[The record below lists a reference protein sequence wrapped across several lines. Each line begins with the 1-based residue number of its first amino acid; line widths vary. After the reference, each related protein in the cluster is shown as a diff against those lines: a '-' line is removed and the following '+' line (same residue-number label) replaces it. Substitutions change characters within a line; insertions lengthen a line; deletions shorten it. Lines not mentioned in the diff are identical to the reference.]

1 MKRIY
6 SLKTLSRTMQSFVA
20 MVLVT
25 LMAVGSVV
33 AQTTY
38 THTFTAKT
46 WSALGEQ
53 SLNGVNW
60 TAAGTA
66 TDGGFFGYDNTK
78 GQQFGSGSK
87 PFSALT
93 LTTSEIAGTV
103 TSVKVNTSGANSIN
117 ATFKVKVGDTYF
129 TSGGADNIAV
139 TNTATDYTFTG
150 SASGAV
156 VLEWAQTSSK
166 AMYIKSIEV
175 TYTPAG
181 VAVAAPTFAP
191 GAGLYYTAQN
201 VAISCETADAII
213 HYTLDGTAPTA
224 QSPIYSTPI
233 AVNTTTT
240 IKAIAVK
247 GTDSST
253 VASATYTFP
262 IEVASIAAFK
272 AANTATNST
281 VYKITG
287 DVTFVFK
294 NGANIYVQDT
304 TGGLLIYD
312 QGTSVITRTYT
323 EGDVISGGV
332 YGSCTLYNGLV
343 ELIPTRDLAASTI
356 NTGAVAPIVATV
368 ADIKA
373 NYAQFESKL
382 VTISDVTFAG
392 GSFNTSSAT
401 NINVEQD
408 GETMQVRN
416 VYKTL
421 SMTIPAGFKANVT
434 GFVLRYNNNF
444 QLAPRA
450 NEDVQFGAVTLPY
463 MVDFDQNVDPGFV
476 IANGNY
482 TDKWYIGQ
490 AQGFD
495 NNKLYISSNNGVTNK
510 YDVNAYSDVLAYRD
524 VIIPENGAVLNFDSR
539 TMGENGDV
547 LVVYI
552 YNYSADEYYT
562 IFWEYDEP
570 EWNHINMP
578 ISPEYAGPGQLVFR
592 WVNNGNGQGEQF
604 PIAIDN
610 ISLTEAVCA
619 QPIALN
625 VTVNDANAVVTWTA
639 ADTTQNAWTLEY
651 KLQDHNEW
659 YSVNTTT
666 PTATL
671 TGLQGS
677 SNYNVRVKANCG
689 SESSEWTYAN
699 FAVGCVNGVMVNID
713 STMTI
718 GTGTSTTYSV
728 PFNAL
733 YGYSFT
739 EQIYTADKINF
750 TGAIK
755 SISFDVTA
763 GTAQTNDVVV
773 YMKNVS
779 KSTFASTTDYEP
791 VSAADIVFSGNWTI
805 PAEAGWTT
813 IQLSRPFNYDGTSN
827 LMIAIHEK
835 TDGYTTRY
843 FTYTPATS
851 SGISYYSDSYN
862 PDPSDLDSYSGSKAL
877 RSNLANIQVVVP
889 MSVLEC
895 NDVVACAAPTA
906 VTVTDVTE
914 NSAVVTWSGNA
925 TDYAFEYKTGENDWT
940 VVSVSDTTYTLTGL
954 TQKTDYLVRVKAICG
969 ENNNSLYSEEV
980 PFTTLS
986 ICPVVTNIETSN
998 LSTTTTISWTP
1009 GSNEMEWNLRFRPVG
1024 SNDWVNLHISGIA
1037 STTFG
1042 GLQDQTDYE
1051 VEIMALCDPTDE
1063 DNQSSW
1069 AHYEFTSGC
1078 APFELP
1084 YEEAFND
1091 ATVPTCWTV
1100 SNTEDVTFANGNANI
1115 EDANWLMTPPM
1126 QIPVDGNTYIVVDMQ
1141 GAASL
1146 MASYRGTQMNRFT
1159 TIATLNDSTGHY
1171 IIEVPASY
1179 KDKAVN
1185 FMFLASGDASI
1196 DNVEFTQCA
1205 FVPVN
1210 LTTANPLNNAVELS
1224 WNGINN
1230 NGWVVEYAKV
1240 GTDSW
1245 TSVNVEQT
1253 TDTVTYTLTG
1263 LEGNTDYKFRVRT
1276 LCAGGFMSQPSNEA
1290 YVTTRCDAV
1299 SVPYE
1304 DFNGSIST
1312 LDCWAPYYTG
1322 TNDRSYVAMTYA
1334 GKLQMYNYYNS
1345 TLDAADATALG
1356 DLYAILPMMDT
1367 ALSALQIN
1375 FTAETYFSNDPDV
1388 VFQLGVVTDI
1398 NRPAQTFRQ
1407 LGSDYTAVYTAAS
1420 YTYILNNVDYA
1431 GNLAFRVKKSNET
1444 KDLRLSNIKVELI
1457 PACQRPRNVE
1467 AIPLTENS
1475 MNLKWTKIGNQPR
1488 WEIKYMKVMSEDSN
1502 FDPDYAGT
1510 PATANSSPRTFNNL
1524 EYGAWYV
1531 FYMRTK
1537 CGEGEYSDGWV
1548 GPITKQLV
1556 MEYNIAN
1563 TTTVNSCHGTVV
1575 YEKDT
1580 AETNLM
1586 TIRASSPNSW
1596 VALTGNVNMGIDT
1609 LYVYEGPAVDASKRI
1624 ATLFGTHNDLYITP
1638 LCESELTLQ
1647 LKKAA
1652 NSNPTLNLEI
1662 SCEAVPTCS
1671 APDNLEYNELTN
1683 TLTWEAGC
1691 WGTAESYTI
1700 VVESDFGSSNP
1711 MTLTS
1716 TDTSV
1721 VIPVENLSNGTYYA
1735 TVIPVCNGQL
1745 GDGRWTTFERIACA
1759 DPTNFTANI
1768 TGTTAQL
1775 TWSGNAALGY
1785 EVGYKL
1791 HDAYSWTTVNN
1802 VTTNSYNVTGLDD
1815 DVDYDFRVKAICN
1828 AADQSAYVTTQGHV
1842 NCITTQAV
1850 AEDVVTGTGTSTTSY
1865 VPSYT
1870 YYKYSLTEQIY
1881 LSDELGDAGEITSVS
1896 FQTTNTTTRNRDLEV
1911 YIVATNKATFT
1922 STSDWIR
1929 PTAEDLVFSGRI
1941 STSAPTSNGWFTINL
1956 DRPFVYNGDDNI
1968 VLIVDDN
1975 TGTGSSSTSV
1985 TYTTTSPNY
1994 RAMYKYDNTNN
2005 LDPTSITVSASSRSY
2020 NRNNVRFHFENRIVC
2035 DPVVSC
2041 PAPSNVAVAERT
2053 ENSVTFNWD
2062 KGGNEAA
2069 WTVVYTLAGQEYS
2082 ATTNDT
2088 AYTITGLQGSTPY
2101 SIPVRVYANC
2111 DAMHQSEGVT
2121 STLNFYTLCPA
2132 ITTFPWNED
2141 FESYPSSSTNK
2152 FDDPCWINEH
2162 ITGTGAYFFE
2172 VYQTTNGTNATKQ
2185 LRLHDMSAGTMTKLV
2200 LPLMNLP
2207 NNYYQFV
2214 LDVYRSNSTYNSSN
2228 IYEGVRVY
2236 VSTNGE
2242 IEGATELTFVPR
2254 QYNTQSTLI
2263 PAELATGWYTYEIP
2277 IGVSGPCYI
2286 ILRGE
2291 SQYCTSTYMDNFEV
2305 SAMPTCVKP
2314 TNLAYANDTLSWTPT
2329 AGAAGTPS
2337 DFNVRYR
2344 VQGETDWTTV
2354 TVSNPFMLCSSL
2366 AEDVTYEAQVQ
2377 ADCGGGDNSEWT
2389 DILTFYKPCAVS
2401 CNLVLDLFDSY
2412 GDGWNGASIEV
2423 YEDGV
2428 LAASYT
2434 CSSDA
2439 STFTHSV
2446 CDGKTVS
2453 LNWISGSWDGEC
2465 SMTITFAGAVLY
2477 DDGAPSSGSGTFAT
2491 ASCSSCSAP
2500 ANFTINT
2507 STGVLSWQRAGTAG
2521 TPVGYVLQYRV
2532 AGEENFTEVTTTTA
2546 SYTFTGL
2553 TEGTTYQ
2560 FQVRTNCGTTDGMSS
2575 WSPLMQF
2582 RVPRT
2587 CPAPLELPFF
2597 EDFEETSMTRDCWIP
2612 VDYDQD
2618 GQNWRIMNS
2627 ADGWFTH
2634 SGDYCYS
2641 SPSWNGSPLTTD
2653 NWLISPAIHISS
2665 PAQLSFWASSIDDYL
2680 DHFNVYVDTAIQ
2692 TLPNTTPLD
2701 TTAIEAPNGYK
2712 EYTFDLGDYVGKT
2725 VYIAFRHQDYNEDWL
2740 LLDDISITTRPSCSA
2755 PMGLAYENDTL
2766 IWNKGL
2772 YGTPASY
2779 NVRYRL
2785 QGDTVWTTAVVD
2797 TNFFVPVRWEP
2808 NSDYEA
2814 QVQTNCG
2821 NNDLSEWHEIVNFHT
2836 PVTCFTPTELTVSDE
2851 TDRGAT
2857 ITWVDNYNHPSYAI
2871 EYKAEN
2877 DSTWTTVAGDTTH
2890 TLTLTTLNALTT
2902 YTVRMKAVCNEYDAS
2917 EYTNEVEF
2925 TTYCLGYSMV
2935 GGEGTI
2941 EIKSSSLPNN
2951 NTSSGYFP
2959 TYTLYNYSYTQQIYK
2974 ASEMNAPNGCTIYSV
2989 TFEVAN
2995 TATATRNIDLYL
3007 MNTTSETV
3015 SSWLPINN
3023 AVKVYSG
3030 DVYYGGET
3038 VTINF
3043 TTPFEYD
3050 GTSNLA
3056 LIADDNTGSWV
3067 STVNFRTHT
3076 AHSDCSRYVY
3086 QDGADYNPATVSG
3099 GTVVSYRDNVTF
3111 GVSTRVV
3118 NCPPDYDLAVDSIAP
3133 IGDAC
3138 DLSDAK
3144 VTVRVKNN
3152 SFLNAVNG
3160 FTATL
3165 ALNDTADVVTE
3176 TVNATIAPLGSYT
3189 FTFAHVPTYTD
3200 GSNNIMVT
3208 VTAADDEVEDNN
3220 TITLSD
3226 VRQVV
3231 PATVPYE
3238 QDFNNVVLG
3247 RDAWT
3252 QGAENNNPNRWT
3264 NNNGVLTFMDNDT
3277 IDAQNYVIT
3286 HCIEIPA
3293 GQMQV
3298 SYDYNAIS
3306 NMPEGLNVYMGT
3318 TPDIAS
3324 MTLIGSH
3331 SNITTDAEGYT
3342 YNYLFNNQ
3350 NAGVYYFAIEAVS
3363 AKGNMGVTFDNLK
3376 IMPMVDVIVTAG
3388 PNGTVTPSGT
3398 VKVPYD
3404 GDLTINIIPN
3414 DMYHT
3419 AGVWVD
3425 GERVMNEDPYNASFM
3440 MYTLENITETHTINV
3455 EFKMEFH
3462 INKYAYNYNDQY
3474 AEVGGHFVPAEADTL
3489 LDPSGHIVTMI
3500 ADEHYTLH
3508 SLVVGIIPPASEG
3521 AIIDGTNVIG
3531 NVNYDPATRTYTYM
3545 FDSLYVSNYYV
3556 QACFKRDTVAIN
3568 YTTLTGVGVYDG
3580 VSVAAG
3586 ENHNTWVDYGTDFT
3600 SSILPAAGYYNMG
3613 VTVNGVDTGIIDH
3626 YDFDSVI
3633 TTQYVTAQFGH
3644 KVTASIMNINNN
3656 EYLGSDEVRGTIAPA
3671 EQMILSGSSCSVAGT
3686 IQEHFHMSN
3695 FFVNGVDMLSAVTF
3709 NGNNF
3714 SYTIDS
3720 LVANTDIVA
3729 VVRIDTIAI
3738 YYTVDGGNGY
3748 VNGDLM
3754 EAPAMDTLY
3763 IEYGSD
3769 FMSQFAAATGY
3780 HIVNVTVNG
3789 TSYDEIPMWLTE
3801 FITAPQYITVTF
3813 ALNEY
3818 DITTAAHG
3826 NGSVS
3831 DGVHVVYNPNSSYTF
3846 TATPAEGYH
3855 ISQILRNNES
3865 LVIADPEATY
3875 TETIA
3880 PVVNDYNYVAYFE
3893 PNIYTVTSS
3902 CGANGTI
3909 DPYGAQSYE
3918 YGATPTYTVTANAGY
3933 VIEHVYVDGEE
3944 VTLTNG
3950 TYTFAALTAN
3960 HTINA
3965 TFSEDTYTI
3974 TATAGNGGSI
3984 NPTGA
3989 NEVLAGSTVVY
4000 TITPATGY
4008 EIADVTVDNVSV
4020 GAVAT
4025 YTFENVTANHT
4036 IAATFSALQFTIT
4049 ATAGANGTITPAG
4062 VSTVAYGATPTYTV
4076 NANPGYEVD
4085 YVTVD
4090 GQNVTLTNGA
4100 YTFAAVTA
4108 NHEIFAAFKVKSY
4121 TITVT
4126 DPANGTITPNGV
4138 VTVNHGA
4145 TPTFTVTPATGYDVT
4160 AITVNGTNVIAN
4172 AQAAAMGAYTYTFP
4186 AVTANRT
4193 LTATMTKKH
4202 FTITA
4207 TAGAN
4212 GTINGPATV
4221 NYGDN
4226 ATYTITPATG
4236 YEIANVTVDGMSV
4249 GAVATYT
4256 FHNVT
4261 ANHTINATFRVEP
4274 CVVPTN
4280 LQTINIDSTSA
4291 LLIWYHPGADS
4302 YDIQY
4307 KTATGNTW
4315 TVVSNVPGFSYN
4327 LTNLQSSTTY
4337 VWRIKANTVGCTD
4350 ADWSNATSFTTTAGP
4365 SPEVGVADYV
4375 KNHVNVYAEHNRVHI
4390 INDYNVDI
4398 NNVAIYDMYGK
4409 LIYSGNAINNPEVI
4423 ELNVA
4428 VGTYVVRLNTQ
4439 QGPAVYKVHI
4449 NR

>member
-6 SLKTLSRTMQSFVA
+6 SLKTLSRTMQSFLA

-150 SASGAV
+150 SASGNV

-175 TYTPAG
+175 TYTPAA
-181 VAVAAPTFAP
+181 VAVAAPVFAP
-191 GAGLYYTAQN
+191 VAGLYYTAQN
-201 VAISCETADAII
+201 VAITCETADAII

-224 QSPIYSTPI
+224 QSPIYSAPI

-247 GTDSST
+247 GTDNST

-262 IEVASIAAFK
+262 VEVANIAAFK
-272 AANTATNST
+272 AASTATNST

-287 DVTFVFK
+287 DVTFVFE

-312 QGTSVITRTYT
+312 NPQTNMISRTYN

-332 YGSCTLYNGLV
+332 YGSYTLYNGLV
-343 ELIPTRDLAASTI
+343 ELIPTKDLAASTT
-356 NTGAVAPIVATV
+356 NTGAVAPILATV

-382 VTISDVTFAG
+382 VKISDVTFAG
-392 GSFNTSSAT
+392 GSFNTNSAT

-408 GETMQVRN
+408 GQTMQVRN

-421 SMTIPAGFKANVT
+421 DMTIPAGFKADVT
-434 GFVLRYNNNF
+434 GLVLRYNTNF
-444 QLAPRA
+444 QIAPRDNDDIKFA
-450 NEDVQFGAVTLPY
+450 PATLPY
-463 MVDFDQNVDPGFV
+463 TVDFDQNVDPGFV
-476 IANGNY
+476 FVNETGN
-482 TDKWYIGQ
+482 DKWFIGQ
-490 AQGFD
+490 PQGFD
-495 NNKLYISSNNGVTNK
+495 NNKLFISSNNGVTNK
-510 YDVNAYSDVLAYRD
+510 YDVNTRSDVLAIRD
-524 VIIPENGAVLNFDSR
+524 IIIPDKGAVLSFDSR
-539 TMGENGDV
+539 TMGENNDV
-547 LVVYI
+547 FIVYI
-552 YNYSADEYYT
+552 YNYNTNEFYQL
-562 IFWEYDEP
+562 FWEYDEP
-570 EWNHINMP
+570 EWNHINVA
-578 ISPEYAGPGQLVFR
+578 ISPEYAGPAQLLFR
-592 WVNNGNGQGEQF
+592 WYNNGNSLGQQF

-610 ISLTEAVCA
+610 ISVTEAACA
-619 QPIALN
+619 QPIALTP
-625 VTVNDANAVVTWTA
+625 TVNGDNAVITWTV
-639 ADTTQNAWTLEY
+639 ADSTQNAWTLEY
-651 KLQDHNEW
+651 KLADHNEW
-659 YSVNTTT
+659 YSVNATT
-666 PTATL
+666 PTVTL
-671 TGLQGS
+671 TDLQGS
-677 SNYNVRVKANCG
+677 SNYNVRVQANCG

-699 FAVGCVNGVMVNID
+699 FAVGCLSSVTTTVDTTLAIGSGNSN
-713 STMTI
+713 STYLP
-718 GTGTSTTYSV
+718 SYYNYNYS
-728 PFNAL
+728 L
-733 YGYSFT
+733 T
-739 EQIYTADKINF
+739 EQIYKAEEIGNAGMINSIAFYNLGGTETTNMKIYLVHTDKTAFNGNTDWLSVSNSNLVYS
-750 TGAIK
+750 G
-755 SISFDVTA
+755 DVTF
-763 GTAQTNDVVV
+763 T
-773 YMKNVS
+773 
-779 KSTFASTTDYEP
+779 
-791 VSAADIVFSGNWTI
+791 SGQ
-805 PAEAGWTT
+805 WTT
-813 IQLSRPFNYDGTSN
+813 ITLTTPFNYNGTSN
-827 LMIAIHEK
+827 LGLIVDKYHDWEDANSM
-835 TDGYTTRY
+835 YC
-843 FTYTPATS
+843 
-851 SGISYYSDSYN
+851 
-862 PDPSDLDSYSGSKAL
+862 LSYSSTSNCSKYVYDDYEDFNAVGADYDMSDYSGYGHL
-877 RSNLANIQVVVP
+877 NNKNQVKFGMTTTVTVCGDQLAC
-889 MSVLEC
+889 E
-895 NDVVACAAPTA
+895 APAA
-906 VTVTDVTE
+906 VTVTDITE
-914 NSAVVTWSGNA
+914 NSAVISWSGNA
-925 TDYAFEYKTGENDWT
+925 ANYSFEYKTGENDWT

-969 ENNNSLYSEEV
+969 ENNNSLYTDEV

-998 LSTTTTISWTP
+998 LSTTTSITWTP
-1009 GSNEMEWNLRFRPVG
+1009 GSNELEWNLRFRPVG

-1141 GAASL
+1141 GTASL

-1230 NGWVVEYAKV
+1230 NGWIVEYAV
-1240 GTDSW
+1240 LGTDNW

-1263 LEGNTDYKFRVRT
+1263 LEGDADYVIRVRT
-1276 LCAGGFMSQPSNEA
+1276 LCAGGFVSQPSAEA
-1290 YVTTRCDAV
+1290 TVHTRCDAV

-1322 TNDRSYVAMTYA
+1322 TSDRSYVATTYA

-1398 NRPAQTFRQ
+1398 NHPAQTFRQ
-1407 LGSDYTAVYTAAS
+1407 LGSDYTAVYTAAN

-1431 GNLAFRVKKSNET
+1431 GNLAFRVKKSTET

-1457 PACQRPRNVE
+1457 PACQKPRNVE

-1475 MNLKWTKIGNQPR
+1475 MNLKWTRIGNQSR
-1488 WEIKYMKVMSEDSN
+1488 MEIKYMKVLSEYSD
-1502 FDPDYAGT
+1502 FDPDVAGT
-1510 PATANSSPRTFNNL
+1510 LATANSSPRTFNNL

-1537 CGEGEYSDGWV
+1537 CGEGEYSEGWV
-1548 GPITKQLV
+1548 GPIRKQLV
-1556 MEYNIAN
+1556 LDFNIAN
-1563 TTTVNSCHGTVV
+1563 TPNVTSCHGNVV
-1575 YEKDT
+1575 FEADT
-1580 AETNLM
+1580 SASATNTM
-1586 TIRASSPNSW
+1586 TLHASSANSW
-1596 VALTGNVNMGIDT
+1596 VTLTTDNSGVLNLGSDT
-1609 LYVYEGPAVDASKRI
+1609 LYVYDGTAVNAQKLIKFYTGSN
-1624 ATLFGTHNDLYITP
+1624 TNVTITP
-1638 LCESELTLQ
+1638 LCESDLTLY
-1647 LKKAA
+1647 LAHHTATPNVK
-1652 NSNPTLNLEI
+1652 LI
-1662 SCEAVPTCS
+1662 MSCEAVPTCS

-1716 TDTSV
+1716 DTTSV

-1735 TVIPVCNGQL
+1735 TVISVCNGQP
-1745 GDGRWTTFERIACA
+1745 GDGRWTTFDRVACA
-1759 DPTNFTANI
+1759 DPTNLTANI

-1802 VTTNSYNVTGLDD
+1802 VTTNSYTVAGLDD
-1815 DVDYDFRVKAICN
+1815 NVDYDFRVKAICN
-1828 AADQSAYVTTQGHV
+1828 AADQSGYTTTTGHV
-1842 NCITTQAV
+1842 ECLNPVVANTTISLGS
-1850 AEDVVTGTGTSTTSY
+1850 GTTTNSY
-1865 VPSYT
+1865 LPT
-1870 YYKYSLTEQIY
+1870 YVFYNYSLTEQIY
-1881 LSDELGDAGEITSVS
+1881 TASEIGMAGRISSVS
-1896 FQTTNTTTRNRDLEV
+1896 FYYTGSGSRTIDVYLTHTTKN
-1911 YIVATNKATFT
+1911 TFT
-1922 STSDWIR
+1922 GSYNWVPVTN
-1929 PTAEDLVFSGRI
+1929 AEKVFSG
-1941 STSAPTSNGWFTINL
+1941 SFSPTANAWTTITL
-1956 DRPFVYNGDDNI
+1956 DTPFDYNGRDNLLL
-1968 VLIVDDN
+1968 VVDDN
-1975 TGTGSSSTSV
+1975 TGSYVSGINAYVYDAPSQALRIYSDGTNYNPSAPTSYSGTVMSVKNQVKFAITGEIC
-1985 TYTTTSPNY
+1985 
-1994 RAMYKYDNTNN
+1994 
-2005 LDPTSITVSASSRSY
+2005 DPT
-2020 NRNNVRFHFENRIVC
+2020 
-2035 DPVVSC
+2035 VSC
-2041 PAPSNVAVAERT
+2041 PAPSNVAVVEKSG
-2053 ENSVTFNWD
+2053 NSVTFNWN
-2062 KGGNEAA
+2062 KGGNETS
-2069 WTVVYTLAGQEYS
+2069 WTVVYTLGGQEYT
-2082 ATTNDT
+2082 ATANDT
-2088 AYTITGLQGSTPY
+2088 AYTITGLEGSTTY
-2101 SIPVRVYANC
+2101 SIPVSVYANC
-2111 DAMHQSEGVT
+2111 DHQSESANG
-2121 STLNFYTLCPA
+2121 TLNFTTPCPA
-2132 ITTFPWNED
+2132 ITTFPWTED
-2141 FESYPSSSTNK
+2141 FEAYSSGIFNVI
-2152 FDDPCWINEH
+2152 CWENER
-2162 ITGTGAYFFE
+2162 IVDGTGTYGSLSSFQINTST
-2172 VYQTTNGTNATKQ
+2172 QTGNTTHKLQ
-2185 LRLHDMSAGTMTKLV
+2185 LPDMKSGTMTKLV
-2200 LPLMNLP
+2200 LPLMDLP
-2207 NNYYQFV
+2207 NSNYQFV
-2214 LDVYRSNSTYNSSN
+2214 LDVLRNTTTANYG
-2228 IYEGVRVY
+2228 EGIRVF

-2242 IEGATELTFVPR
+2242 IEGATELAFISRSCKTSDG
-2254 QYNTQSTLI
+2254 NLI
-2263 PAELATGWYTYEIP
+2263 PVEAATGWYTYELP

-2291 SQYCTSTYMDNFEV
+2291 SMYGSATYMDNFEV
-2305 SAMPTCVKP
+2305 NAMPTCMKP
-2314 TNLAYANDTLSWTPT
+2314 INLAYANDSLSWENGLVGTPT
-2329 AGAAGTPS
+2329 EY
-2337 DFNVRYR
+2337 NVHYR
-2344 VQGETDWTTV
+2344 VQGTSDWTTV
-2354 TVSNPFMLCSSL
+2354 TTNNNFLVLNTLPLNTS
-2366 AEDVTYEAQVQ
+2366 YEAQVQ
-2377 ADCGGGDNSEWT
+2377 SNCGGGDFSDWS
-2389 DILTFYKPCAVS
+2389 DISFRTPCDVYDLPYTTSFEDDGNLDKVTWGTSNIMPYCWNKLNTSSTKTYPYAYIGSARTGSRSLYFYTYKTTSA
-2401 CNLVLDLFDSY
+2401 SY
-2412 GDGWNGASIEV
+2412 GTPYAVLPEMNVSSVKRLQIKFYARESSTTNYYNSHLEV
-2423 YEDGV
+2423 GV
-2428 LAASYT
+2428 MTDRNDL
-2434 CSSDA
+2434 
-2439 STFTHSV
+2439 STFV
-2446 CDGKTVS
+2446 KVADV
-2453 LNWISGSWDGEC
+2453 D
-2465 SMTITFAGAVLY
+2465 
-2477 DDGAPSSGSGTFAT
+2477 P
-2491 ASCSSCSAP
+2491 
-2500 ANFTINT
+2500 NT
-2507 STGVLSWQRAGTAG
+2507 
-2521 TPVGYVLQYRV
+2521 
-2532 AGEENFTEVTTTTA
+2532 
-2546 SYTFTGL
+2546 
-2553 TEGTTYQ
+2553 TTYQ
-2560 FQVRTNCGTTDGMSS
+2560 EFSVPFTSYTGTGKYIAIRAPQPTENYPGTSS
-2575 WSPLMQF
+2575 H
-2582 RVPRT
+2582 
-2587 CPAPLELPFF
+2587 
-2597 EDFEETSMTRDCWIP
+2597 
-2612 VDYDQD
+2612 Y
-2618 GQNWRIMNS
+2618 
-2627 ADGWFTH
+2627 
-2634 SGDYCYS
+2634 
-2641 SPSWNGSPLTTD
+2641 
-2653 NWLISPAIHISS
+2653 
-2665 PAQLSFWASSIDDYL
+2665 
-2680 DHFNVYVDTAIQ
+2680 NVTYVDDI
-2692 TLPNTTPLD
+2692 
-2701 TTAIEAPNGYK
+2701 
-2712 EYTFDLGDYVGKT
+2712 T
-2725 VYIAFRHQDYNEDWL
+2725 VEEI
-2740 LLDDISITTRPSCSA
+2740 PSCEV
-2755 PMGLAYENDTL
+2755 PTQIAYNFEADSLTWL
-2766 IWNKGL
+2766 PGDI
-2772 YGTPASY
+2772 GTPEGY
-2779 NVRYRL
+2779 NIRWRL
-2785 QGDTVWTTAVVD
+2785 QGDTTWSTGTSDTTV
-2797 TNFFVPVRWEP
+2797 FRFGRLQS
-2808 NSDYEA
+2808 NSSYEV

-2821 NNDLSEWHEIVNFHT
+2821 SADGLSEWAELDVQT
-2836 PVTCFTPTELTVSDE
+2836 PITCFAATNVAVSDV
-2851 TDRGAT
+2851 TDSSAT
-2857 ITWVDNYNHPSYAI
+2857 ITWTDNKNQGNYSV
-2871 EYKAEN
+2871 EYKAESDAVWTTLPG
-2877 DSTWTTVAGDTTH
+2877 DSTMSTALSG
-2890 TLTLTTLNALTT
+2890 LTYSTNYIARVKIICPATEEEV
-2902 YTVRMKAVCNEYDAS
+2902 YS
-2917 EYTNEVEF
+2917 EEVEF
-2925 TTYCLGYSMV
+2925 TTYCLGYSIV

-3015 SSWLPINN
+3015 SSWLPIND

-3076 AHSDCSRYVY
+3076 AHSYCSRYVY

-3111 GVSTRVV
+3111 GVSTRVLS
-3118 NCPPDYDLAVDSIAP
+3118 CPPDYDLAVDSIAP

-3152 SFLNAVNG
+3152 SVLNAVNG

-3176 TVNATIAPLGSYT
+3176 TVNAVILPNSTYT
-3189 FTFAHVPTYTD
+3189 HTFATTPAFVD
-3200 GSNNIMVT
+3200 GSNDIVVNVIYEN
-3208 VTAADDEVEDNN
+3208 DEVEDNN

-3264 NNNGVLTFMDNDT
+3264 NDNGVLTFMDNDT

-3331 SNITTDAEGYT
+3331 SNITTQAGGYT

-3398 VKVPYD
+3398 VTVPYN

-3521 AIIDGTNVIG
+3521 AIIDGTNVID

-3600 SSILPAAGYYNMG
+3600 STILPAAGYYNMG

-3709 NGNNF
+3709 DGNNF

-3748 VNGDLM
+3748 VNGNLM

-3769 FMSQFAAATGY
+3769 FMSHFAAATGY

-3789 TSYDEIPMWLTE
+3789 TSYDEIPMWMTE

-3933 VIEHVYVDGEE
+3933 AIEHVYVDGEE

-4049 ATAGANGTITPAG
+4049 ATAGTNGTITPAG
-4062 VSTVAYGATPTYTV
+4062 VSTVAYGATQTYTV

-4291 LLIWYHPGADS
+4291 LLTWYHPGADS